1 MPQQMVDVIYLPFV
15 TGLVGYLTNKIAIKM
30 LFRPYKA
37 KWYTLGWQGIVPKT
51 RPALAEKIAKVVG
64 EKLIAPDDI
73 LTTLSG
79 NDVRVFLQNS
89 ISHRLL
95 NITEKDIERLIS
107 AINIKDFTE
116 KHSNIINKAGSEILE
131 TFLFNP
137 TPKFINSE
145 KIAEVVLPE
154 ISGFINNIV
163 YSGKTIKEII
173 PSPILNKRQE
183 ITSYIADSAVGIIK
197 TAGRS
202 VAIKDVAAEKVIKF
216 KNSFF
221 GSKIPDMFRMGLLN
235 MFMSDETISNTVKR
249 ELPAILD
256 EIAENPSVK
265 SSIALGV
272 NEEIEK
278 ILQLKLSDIVDN
290 APEDFLPSI
299 NVAISQA
306 VTSAY
311 GQEKINAAMINF
323 IKEIEISRIIIS
335 FADSALSPDF
345 LQQAAFYIRSK
356 SHEFSNIAAD
366 KVTELIK
373 SNLASVLEK
382 INIKRTVE
390 DKINTL
396 PLAEVEDIL
405 FSFMRTHFKWIN
417 ILGFAIGFVIGCLQL
432 IATKLV

>member
-1 MPQQMVDVIYLPFV
+1 MPQQIVDVIYLPFV
-15 TGLVGYLTNKIAIKM
+15 TGLVGFLTNKIAIKM

-37 KWYTLGWQGIVPKT
+37 KWYTLGWQGVVPRT
-51 RPALAEKIAKVVG
+51 RPALAEKIAKMVG
-64 EKLIAPDDI
+64 GKLIAPDDI
-73 LTTLSG
+73 LAALSG
-79 NDVRVFLQNS
+79 NDFRAFLQNS

-116 KHSNIINKAGSEILE
+116 RHSDIINKAGSEILK

-137 TPKFINSE
+137 AQKFINSE
-145 KIAEVVLPE
+145 KIAETLISE

-173 PSPILNKRQE
+173 PATILNKQQE
-183 ITSYIADSAVGIIK
+183 IASYVADSAAGIIK

-202 VAIKDVAAEKVIKF
+202 AAIKEVAAEKVIKF

-235 MFMSDETISNTVKR
+235 MFLSDETISNTVKR
-249 ELPAILD
+249 ELPALLD

-265 SSIALGV
+265 SNITLEI
-272 NEEIEK
+272 NEKIEK
-278 ILQLKLSDIVDN
+278 ILQLKLSDIVEK
-290 APEDFLPSI
+290 APEEFLPSI

-306 VTSAY
+306 LTSAY
-311 GQEKINAAMINF
+311 GQEKINDAMIKF
-323 IKEIEISRIIIS
+323 VKEIDISRMIIS
-335 FADSALSPDF
+335 FADSALLPDF
-345 LQQAAFYIRSK
+345 LQQAVLYIRSK
-356 SHEFSNIAAD
+356 SPEFSNMAAD

-382 INIKRTVE
+382 INITQTVE
-390 DKINTL
+390 DKINAL